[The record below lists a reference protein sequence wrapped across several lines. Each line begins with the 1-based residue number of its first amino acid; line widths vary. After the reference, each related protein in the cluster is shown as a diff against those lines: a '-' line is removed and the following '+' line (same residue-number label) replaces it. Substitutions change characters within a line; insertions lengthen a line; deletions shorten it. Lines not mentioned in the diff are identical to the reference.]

1 MSAHGARSQRAVA
14 LRSSRSIAVGHALE
28 IHQCVSVEFTE
39 SVCAGMDTGSVAI
52 TTSLQ
57 FLPGHTVFIELE
69 DVFLQPGL
77 AVHALTLRMKVQG
90 RWLEETGKD
99 NESYALMSIGGR
111 LTVGQS
117 MKPLADL
124 PARVITLRGWPVPH
138 DLVVLL
144 TDDQL
149 IAIEASRGVGN
160 VELVLN
166 VEGAL
171 LDVRPRLPLNQSQQ
185 VRYDVPGSRWLELL
199 DQVGSALAVTVR
211 VPSPLSD
218 AAPEGHEAHPDASK
232 SAAAGRLRQAR
243 IALRDGDYEKCVT
256 SCRLVMDNIAA
267 LLPPTPPDV
276 LAKVKTRE
284 RDQHQRWSAIFHDL
298 YSLASGAQHDDEVT
312 KSFTW
317 ARADAQAVLAAV
329 AGLLARVH

>member
-1 MSAHGARSQRAVA
+1 MHTDAVA
-14 LRSSRSIAVGHALE
+14 
-28 IHQCVSVEFTE
+28 T
-39 SVCAGMDTGSVAI
+39 

-69 DVFLQPGL
+69 NVFLQPGL
-77 AVHALTLRMKVQG
+77 AVHALTLRTKVQG

-99 NESYALMSIGGR
+99 NESYALMSISGR

-117 MKPLADL
+117 MKPLAEL
-124 PARVITLRGWPVPH
+124 AARVITLRGWPVGH

-149 IAIEASRGVGN
+149 LAIEASRGVGN

-166 VEGAL
+166 VEAAL
-171 LDVRPRLPLNQSQQ
+171 LDVEPRLPLSQSQQ

-199 DQVGSALAVTVR
+199 DQVGSAVAITVR

-218 AAPEGHEAHPDASK
+218 AAPERREATVDASK

-256 SCRLVMDNIAA
+256 SCRLVLDNLNA
-267 LLPPTPPDV
+267 LLPPTPAHV
-276 LAKVKTRE
+276 LVKVKPRE
-284 RDQHQRWSAIFHDL
+284 RDQHQRWSSIFHDL

-317 ARADAQAVLAAV
+317 SRTDAQAILATV
-329 AGLLARVH
+329 AGLLARVP